1 MEHLSL
7 GLHDYERQEFLT
19 PFIAVN
25 NDGFRKIR
33 PNQGEGQRSMI
44 SSRVRSLLSN
54 ALGIKKYR
62 YVGYQHFP
70 EERTVDGVCH
80 ICLEGLFEG
89 QQRRQRL
96 DPELLYLAIQMGL
109 QLGQEYQKQ
118 YDKVVIKTINGSL
131 RDKKMKD
138 DMDRWKNNARTSAFR
153 QGLLQSTEQVV
164 SGESYAAEFPI
175 DVNMMD

>member
-1 MEHLSL
+1 
-7 GLHDYERQEFLT
+7 
-19 PFIAVN
+19 
-25 NDGFRKIR
+25 
-33 PNQGEGQRSMI
+33 MI

-62 YVGYQHFP
+62 YVGYRNLP
-70 EERTVDGVCH
+70 RERTVDGVYH

-131 RDKKMKD
+131 KDRKMKD
-138 DMDRWKNNARTSAFR
+138 NMDRWKNNARTSAFC
-153 QGLLQSTEQVV
+153 QGLLQITEQVV
-164 SGESYAAEFPI
+164 SGESYVAEFPI
-175 DVNMMD
+175 DVNVMD